1 MNTNYSFADGDLIT
15 IFDSSDLTGAI
26 QSSVR
31 TLKLTIFVNNKTET
45 VEPEEK
51 PSSGLANINSIRK
64 ELMAIRDQV
73 IRVLDKIEP
82 AATLDTPN
90 GETASAPVEQQR
102 ESKPVHPTIIKPA
115 INAGEF
121 DPIQQQQQKHAD
133 IKSVPDN
140 NKLYESFGAAAENA
154 VTDGPLTPK
163 PQGLQPSMMQQQ
175 GMMGHPQ
182 QQQQQQQQPLPPM
195 GSPYQQPAYQSSQSQ
210 PPMAQQQLR
219 FQPPQTSTG
228 YSLPVQQQGPAYPQ
242 AGGYSPQP
250 PQQQQQQQQ
259 SSAYAPGSMPYAP
272 QAPQQQQA
280 TPAYN
285 GPSQGYNPVQQP
297 QQQQPAGMNP
307 YPTTAAYPPS
317 NAAPPTN
324 PYSRGKFRSFKLLNH
339 FEDTFECLI
348 VINCFNRCSTCC
360 GLCQSSSAPSATS
373 STSAAS
379 LQSLNETDC
388 KEINTIFF
396 LDQCFASLD
405 KISVLFSFF
414 LWLYKIQLV

>member
-1 MNTNYSFADGDLIT
+1 MSSEESATPNQQWNMGGKLIIKVQLNDDIRRVPIHNEDITYDELVLMMQRVFRGKLTTTDDVLLKYKDEDGDLIT

-26 QSSVR
+26 QSSR
-31 TLKLTIFVNNKTET
+31 TLKLTIFLNNKTET

-51 PSSGLANINSIRK
+51 PSPVLANINSIRK

-82 AATLDTPN
+82 VASLDAPN

-102 ESKPVHPTIIKPA
+102 ENKPVHPTIIKPA

-121 DPIQQQQQKHAD
+121 DPIQQQQQHKQAD
-133 IKSVPDN
+133 VKPVLDN
-140 NKLYESFGAAAENA
+140 NKLYESFGVAAENA

-182 QQQQQQQQPLPPM
+182 QQQQQQQPLPPM
-195 GSPYQQPAYQSSQSQ
+195 GSPYQQPSYQSSQPQ
-210 PPMAQQQLR
+210 PPMGQQQLR

-250 PQQQQQQQQ
+250 PQQQQQP
-259 SSAYAPGSMPYAP
+259 STFAPGSMPYAP
-272 QAPQQQQA
+272 QASQQQQA
-280 TPAYN
+280 TPTYN

-297 QQQQPAGMNP
+297 QQQPAGMTP
-307 YPTTAAYPPS
+307 YPSTAAYPPS
-317 NAAPPTN
+317 NTAPPTN
-324 PYSRGKFRSFKLLNH
+324 PYSRGAQPATAYASRPQPLQQPPQPQPPHYNH
-339 FEDTFECLI
+339 
-348 VINCFNRCSTCC
+348 
-360 GLCQSSSAPSATS
+360 
-373 STSAAS
+373 
-379 LQSLNETDC
+379 
-388 KEINTIFF
+388 
-396 LDQCFASLD
+396 
-405 KISVLFSFF
+405 
-414 LWLYKIQLV
+414 